1 MASHE
6 VFAIKMM
13 LTLAKD
19 YVSPIF
25 SREDIRNNLILDGR
39 GSRYIKWYYFWSF
52 TFCSKLCFPKD
63 VGPI

>member
-39 GSRYIKWYYFWSF
+39 GSRYIK
-52 TFCSKLCFPKD
+52 
-63 VGPI
+63 